1 MGSFRNESRVAFT
14 LPYPRLLLPKFYEI
28 ETSLG
33 DGRLSV
39 DLAMTPTKA
48 LSITRPVRF
57 VPRSTP
63 LRQSSPSA
71 TVAGQILRMREVA
84 GFRLFE
90 VEYRAGLEL
99 RPHFHPNGHLIYV
112 VNGTYSE
119 SCAAGAVELGPKSL
133 RYLPPGHTHANHF
146 SRAARCVVIEV
157 APAVLARVNQA
168 SKGLES
174 AGEIEGPVSGWLAE
188 RLYDEFQRP
197 MEGGGLA
204 LEGMLLELTAEA
216 ARRVG
221 QGVAKIVPE
230 WLKNARR
237 HLESNCLR
245 AVSLAEIARVSGMH
259 RVHVSREFRKHFG
272 TTIGEFLRNLRV
284 QHARRLLKSTT
295 QTLTDIALDC
305 GFADQSHFSATFRRL
320 TGLTPAVFRQMA
332 LHSRQDVAKL
342 A

>member
-1 MGSFRNESRVAFT
+1 
-14 LPYPRLLLPKFYEI
+14 
-28 ETSLG
+28 
-33 DGRLSV
+33 
-39 DLAMTPTKA
+39 MTPTKA
-48 LSITRPVRF
+48 LSINRPVRF
-57 VPRSTP
+57 VPRSAP
-63 LRQSSPSA
+63 LRQPSPSA
-71 TVAGQILRMREVA
+71 TIAGQILRMREVA

-99 RPHFHPNGHLIYV
+99 RPHFHPHGHLIYV

-119 SCAAGAVELGPKSL
+119 TCAAGPVELGSKSL
-133 RYLPPGHTHANHF
+133 RYLPPGHTHANRF
-146 SRAARCVVIEV
+146 SQAARCLVIEI

-168 SKGLES
+168 SKTLEN

-188 RLYDEFQRP
+188 RLYEEFQRP

-332 LHSRQDVAKL
+332 LHSRQDMAKP

>member
-1 MGSFRNESRVAFT
+1 
-14 LPYPRLLLPKFYEI
+14 
-28 ETSLG
+28 
-33 DGRLSV
+33 
-39 DLAMTPTKA
+39 MTPTKA

-57 VPRSTP
+57 VPPSAP
-63 LRQSSPSA
+63 LRPQPSPSA
-71 TVAGQILRMREVA
+71 TIAGQILRTREVA

-99 RPHFHPNGHLIYV
+99 RPHFHPHAHLIYV
-112 VNGTYSE
+112 LSGSYSE
-119 SCAAGAVELGPKSL
+119 SCSSGPVELGAKSL
-133 RYLPPGHTHANHF
+133 RYLPPGHTHANRFH
-146 SRAARCVVIEV
+146 RGARCVVIEI
-157 APAVLARVNQA
+157 APAVFARVSQ
-168 SKGLES
+168 STKTLER
-174 AGEIEGPVSGWLAE
+174 AGQIEGPVSGWLAE
-188 RLYDEFQRP
+188 RLYEEFQRP

-204 LEGMLLELTAEA
+204 LEGMLLELTAES
-216 ARRVG
+216 ARRAG
-221 QGVAKIVPE
+221 KGIAKIVPE

-284 QHARRLLKSTT
+284 EHARRLLKSTT

-332 LHSRQDVAKL
+332 LHSRQDMAEP

>member
-1 MGSFRNESRVAFT
+1 
-14 LPYPRLLLPKFYEI
+14 
-28 ETSLG
+28 
-33 DGRLSV
+33 
-39 DLAMTPTKA
+39 MTPTKA

-57 VPRSTP
+57 VPRNAP
-63 LRQSSPSA
+63 VRQPSPSA
-71 TVAGQILRMREVA
+71 SIAGQVLRMREVA

-99 RPHFHPNGHLIYV
+99 QPHFHPQGHLIYV
-112 VNGTYSE
+112 LTGSYSE
-119 SCAAGAVELGPKSL
+119 TCATGPVELGPKSL
-133 RYLPPGHTHANHF
+133 RYLPPGHKHGNHF
-146 SRAARCVVIEV
+146 SRGARCVVIEI
-157 APAVLARVNQA
+157 APAVLARVNQ
-168 SKGLES
+168 STNTLER
-174 AGEIEGPVSGWLAE
+174 AGEIEGPVSSWLAE
-188 RLYDEFQRP
+188 RLCDEFQRP
-197 MEGGGLA
+197 MESGGLA

-245 AVSLAEIARVSGMH
+245 SVSLAEIARVSGMH

-284 QHARRLLKSTT
+284 EHARRLLKSTT

-332 LHSRQDVAKL
+332 LHSRQDL
-342 A
+342 AEPA